1 MSAQINYKGFI
12 FLVIITFIIAPRQLG
27 ARQPIILPILTA
39 QQACDSACA
48 ELTIPYIEG
57 SMATL
62 QVIPEADSVFVR
74 WETVDGVPLASIYY
88 AQPGETVIAIFN
100 KK

>member
-1 MSAQINYKGFI
+1 
-12 FLVIITFIIAPRQLG
+12 
-27 ARQPIILPILTA
+27 
-39 QQACDSACA
+39 
-48 ELTIPYIEG
+48 
-57 SMATL
+57 MATL